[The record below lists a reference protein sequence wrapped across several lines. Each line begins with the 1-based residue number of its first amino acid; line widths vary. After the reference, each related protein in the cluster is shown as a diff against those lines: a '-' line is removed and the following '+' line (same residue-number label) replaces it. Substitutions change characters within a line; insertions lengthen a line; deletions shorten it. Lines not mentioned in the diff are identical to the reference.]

1 MGQFY
6 NILGLMGS
14 FVISASLVPQIYKV
28 FTTKS
33 ARDISRNFQLLYVLG
48 LIMILIYGFGEGL
61 YPIYIPCSLELLG
74 GLTLLFM
81 KYYYDGKQD
90 AVDAIKSEQG
100 ASIEAGGAGSFV
112 GSPRVPK
119 YDLVL
124 TPK

>member
-6 NILGLMGS
+6 NILGLLGS

-90 AVDAIKSEQG
+90 AADAIKIEQG
-100 ASIEAGGAGSFV
+100 GASVETSSGFV

>member
-1 MGQFY
+1 MGEFY
-6 NILGLMGS
+6 NILGLLGS

-33 ARDISRNFQLLYVLG
+33 ARDISRNFQLLYVIG

-61 YPIYIPCSLELLG
+61 YPIYVPCSLELVG
-74 GLTLLFM
+74 GLTLLCM
-81 KYYYDGKQD
+81 KYYYDGQQD
-90 AVDAIKSEQG
+90 AADALKSEQG
-100 ASIEAGGAGSFV
+100 ASVEAGGFV